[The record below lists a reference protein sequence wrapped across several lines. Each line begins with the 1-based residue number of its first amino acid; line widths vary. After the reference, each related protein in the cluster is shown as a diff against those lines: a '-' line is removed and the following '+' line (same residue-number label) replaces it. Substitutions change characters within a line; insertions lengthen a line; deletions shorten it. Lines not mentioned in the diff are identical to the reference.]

1 MRTAWKAILAAAL
14 GGAATAASDAI
25 LTDASTH
32 PKVLATRASIGA
44 VLAVAAY
51 LKQSPIEPKAPPPT
65 EK

>member
-1 MRTAWKAILAAAL
+1 MRTAWKAIFAAAL

-25 LTDASTH
+25 VSDGATH
-32 PKVLATRASIGA
+32 PKQLAARASIGA

-51 LKQSPIEPKAPPPT
+51 LKQSPIKPEAPPP